1 MLSPL
6 PVGFLQGSV
15 SCCPSPEG
23 RNRREF
29 RRWQPPRLR
38 GTARHLGPATRSRA
52 ERSRCHRATV
62 SALTMTRRLAHAGHE
77 LRSVT
82 PESPIDVVER
92 WPRPLFLERRH
103 LLSQSEVLH
112 HDIGSAPTHCSKR
125 ANAERDQDDKNTEH
139 GGGVCSS
146 FPAISSLQRIPKPG
160 GLRPVSP

>member
-1 MLSPL
+1 MP
-6 PVGFLQGSV
+6 PGNCISV
-15 SCCPSPEG
+15 DDD
-23 RNRREF
+23 
-29 RRWQPPRLR
+29 Q
-38 GTARHLGPATRSRA
+38 TARPRGPRA
-52 ERSRCHRATV
+52 SECD
-62 SALTMTRRLAHAGHE
+62 
-77 LRSVT
+77 

-139 GGGVCSS
+139 GGEACSS